1 MRPTLLEP
9 DSAAVVS
16 AAAAIAVAAAAIV
29 AAAVSA
35 AAAQKYDDDND
46 PPQAGAVISG
56 IEAHFIHLTCVP
68 LHYSMRRRQ
77 RWKLAFGKNFL
88 SGEPDQ

>member
-1 MRPTLLEP
+1 MRPALQESG
-9 DSAAVVS
+9 SAAVVS
-16 AAAAIAVAAAAIV
+16 AAAAVAVSAAAIV
-29 AAAVSA
+29 SAAVS

-77 RWKLAFGKNFL
+77 RWKLAFGKNF
-88 SGEPDQ
+88 PAR